1 MDPSY
6 IYYKEIEIDQDQTF
20 TADFSKKPEIE
31 RVIFKKENEYAI
43 TGLSINSIM
52 SDSELLKIENEKE
65 QKIVSEK
72 IKKLIEEYEEPD
84 LTFVISNTETKTLE
98 IPLKKMKL
106 IYQKKPT
113 YFDFETKSNKDFYVY
128 GYIGHLKKFGFLWAD
143 TRISLVYE
151 INVIGNKLRKM
162 LMMSRNERKKLAIDE
177 TRAWNMKMT
186 WQKNNSANDRSRIN
200 YSDSYLYD
208 EHRIKTEFG
217 INIDSFDFTT
227 LSATQKSTKI
237 VQFF

>member
-98 IPLKKMKL
+98 IPLKKN
-106 IYQKKPT
+106 
-113 YFDFETKSNKDFYVY
+113 ETDLPK
-128 GYIGHLKKFGFLWAD
+128 
-143 TRISLVYE
+143 
-151 INVIGNKLRKM
+151 
-162 LMMSRNERKKLAIDE
+162 
-177 TRAWNMKMT
+177 
-186 WQKNNSANDRSRIN
+186 KNN
-200 YSDSYLYD
+200 L
-208 EHRIKTEFG
+208 F
-217 INIDSFDFTT
+217 
-227 LSATQKSTKI
+227 
-237 VQFF
+237 

>member
-1 MDPSY
+1 
-6 IYYKEIEIDQDQTF
+6 
-20 TADFSKKPEIE
+20 
-31 RVIFKKENEYAI
+31 
-43 TGLSINSIM
+43 
-52 SDSELLKIENEKE
+52 
-65 QKIVSEK
+65 
-72 IKKLIEEYEEPD
+72 
-84 LTFVISNTETKTLE
+84 
-98 IPLKKMKL
+98 MKL

-128 GYIGHLKKFGFLWAD
+128 GYIRHLKKFGFLWAD